1 MIPLPKDFV
10 NHFFLHS
17 GIFVILVIVFV
28 TLIVD
33 FCVIKAVLFH
43 SVNIGLAGIAVV
55 TLKFLFIPFLSLRM
69 VMGITVITI

>member
-33 FCVIKAVLFH
+33 FCVSSRLKFFFMLLCFLLWFKVLF
-43 SVNIGLAGIAVV
+43 VRL
-55 TLKFLFIPFLSLRM
+55 LSCPNCCLQK
-69 VMGITVITI
+69 